1 MKILVTNDDGYSA
14 QGIKSLVNIL
24 TKYGE
29 VTVVA
34 PKTHQSGTSMAVTL
48 GFRPIAV
55 RDLGETGGARWI
67 YVDATPASCVKFAI
81 DNVYTDGKPD
91 LVVSGINHGA
101 NAATAACY
109 SGTLGAAEEASLNGI
124 PAIGVSLDNIRKD
137 ADFSGVEALF
147 PSLFERIMASGAFGV
162 GTYFNVN
169 FPDLPVAEIK
179 GVRLAHMGLGHWEKE
194 FQKWDTDYFLRR
206 KIDLEAYNVHW
217 EDVVPGPEE
226 ELYFMVGTFVDDDRN
241 DTGADHRLVKD
252 GYVAVTIH
260 NFDNTDYAR
269 LERLKADGFEY
280 DY

>member
-34 PKTHQSGTSMAVTL
+34 PKTHQSGTSMAITL

-137 ADFSGVEALF
+137 AVFSGVEALF
-147 PSLFERIMASGAFGV
+147 PSLLERIMASGAFGV

-169 FPDLPVAEIK
+169 FPDLPVADIK

-194 FQKWDTDYFLRR
+194 FQKWDTDYLSRR

-269 LERLKADGFEY
+269 MERLKAEGFEY

>member
-67 YVDATPASCVKFAI
+67 YVDATPASSVKFAI

-194 FQKWDTDYFLRR
+194 FQKWDTDYFSRR

-269 LERLKADGFEY
+269 MERLKAEGFEY